1 MDPANFYDFD
11 DPKDKAPLDLDDL
24 DDKPTPWYRR
34 PKLWILTL
42 LGCAVLGVLGS
53 FAVKHRV
60 ASGILDLAARK
71 QYDSAWAALDASKG
85 SLSSCKRSGLVAT
98 LAHMDPRADTIL
110 FNSAESLKMCF
121 VSSDSLLRLA
131 ALGNLR
137 ILDNAKGLDSSK
149 QWTLQSMAFGAASR
163 CIGIDSANRRCYQLG
178 DQALQKMQDT
188 EGRIRWLEI
197 GLHHLPGDSLIVA
210 LHDIAKEAGKFAP
223 PPYGTDSAPLPRN

>member
-24 DDKPTPWYRR
+24 DNKPTPWYRR

-42 LGCAVLGVLGS
+42 LVCAVLGVVGT
-53 FAVKHRV
+53 FANKHRV
-60 ASGILDLAARK
+60 ASSIIDLAERK
-71 QYDSAWAALDASKG
+71 QYDSAWAALEASKG
-85 SLSSCKRSGLVAT
+85 SLSSCKYSGLAAT
-98 LAHMDPRADTIL
+98 LAQMDPRADTIL

-137 ILDNAKGLDSSK
+137 ILDNAKNLDSSK

-178 DQALQKMQDT
+178 NQALSRMNDAHAQVA
-188 EGRIRWLEI
+188 WLE
-197 GLHHLPGDSLIVA
+197 LASRYAPEDSLFTTLLAHARHADTVTT
-210 LHDIAKEAGKFAP
+210 KSVP
-223 PPYGTDSAPLPRN
+223 DSLSKPAN